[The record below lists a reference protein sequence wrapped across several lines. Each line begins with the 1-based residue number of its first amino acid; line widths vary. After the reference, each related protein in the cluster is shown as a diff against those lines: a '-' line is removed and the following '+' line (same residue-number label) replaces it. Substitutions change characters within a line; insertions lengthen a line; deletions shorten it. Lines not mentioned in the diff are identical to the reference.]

1 MRLHCRAAF
10 AQEESFMNANVD
22 YCGILNL
29 LRQLVDKGACTY
41 TEATDIA
48 AEIARQTGADIIIRL

>member
-1 MRLHCRAAF
+1 
-10 AQEESFMNANVD
+10 MNANVD